1 MNKFLLA
8 WIHNNFNKNKR
19 FIFIK
24 SWNNYLEGN
33 YLEPDKKYG
42 YASINSFSKALF
54 NIPYKFNNFNFKY
67 LNDKCYLAIQ
77 AHVFYEDLINEIIK
91 FTNNIPVK
99 FDLYITTTSN
109 EKRLIIEEKV
119 EKFSKNNKYEIRIV
133 KNKGRDVLP
142 LNSVK
147 K

>member
-1 MNKFLLA
+1 M
-8 WIHNNFNKNKR
+8 
-19 FIFIK
+19 
-24 SWNNYLEGN
+24 
-33 YLEPDKKYG
+33 
-42 YASINSFSKALF
+42 
-54 NIPYKFNNFNFKY
+54 
-67 LNDKCYLAIQ
+67 
-77 AHVFYEDLINEIIK
+77 FYEDLINEIIK

-142 LNSVK
+142 LLIQLKNND
-147 K
+147 